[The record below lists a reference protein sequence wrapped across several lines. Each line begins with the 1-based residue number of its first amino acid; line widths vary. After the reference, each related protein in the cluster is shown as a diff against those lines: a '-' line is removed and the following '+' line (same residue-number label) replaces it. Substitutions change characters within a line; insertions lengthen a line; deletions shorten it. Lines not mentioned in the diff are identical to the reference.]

1 MEKFNLLIDKPC
13 SENFNDFTKTDKGGF
28 CNSCKKN
35 VIDFTRMS
43 DQEIL
48 NYFNSEKS
56 KTCGVFLESQLKSY
70 SNPSTSLNKSKL
82 STFASGIFGIS
93 LLSVLSF
100 TNGYSQEKTNTNET
114 IKVENGTTKQDSDSA
129 DLNEKFTVSGI
140 VSDKSG
146 PLTGANIYLKNNN
159 NIGIQTDVDG
169 KFTFPKQLK
178 TGDVLVVTFIG
189 YKNKEIKVTRKD
201 QSITM
206 SYDVKLEDC
215 QIIMMGEVSTTKVY
229 KSKRTAFQKI
239 KSLFTNE

>member
-13 SENFNDFTKTDKGGF
+13 SENFNNFTKTDKGGF
-28 CNSCKKN
+28 CNSCKKT
-35 VIDFTRMS
+35 VIDFTKMS
-43 DQEIL
+43 DPEIL
-48 NYFNSEKS
+48 NYFSSEKS
-56 KTCGVFLESQLKSY
+56 KTCGLFLESQLKSY
-70 SNPSTSLNKSKL
+70 SIPSTPLKKSKS

-114 IKVENGTTKQDSDSA
+114 IKVENGTTKQDFDSGN
-129 DLNEKFTVSGI
+129 LNEKFTVSGI

-146 PLTGANIYLKNNN
+146 PLPGANIYLKNY
-159 NIGIQTDVDG
+159 NIGVQTDVDG

-178 TGDVLVVTFIG
+178 PGDVLVVTFIG
-189 YKNKEIKVTRKD
+189 YKNKEIKVTSKK

-215 QIIMMGEVSTTKVY
+215 QIVMMGEVSTNKVY
-229 KSKRTAFQKI
+229 KSKRTVFQKI
-239 KSLFTNE
+239 KSLFTND